1 MIAAG
6 GQKPPQSNPRRADP
20 AALADL
26 RLRLAQMGG
35 AGMRPVVRLGVEA
48 LQAALPGGGLARGA
62 VHELS
67 AAAPAD
73 MAAAYGFTAA
83 LAARAG
89 AGGVIWLVWRGA
101 SDCGAPYGP
110 GLAALGLDPAR
121 IVFVVVD
128 KPDQALWAL
137 EEALATPGLG
147 AVIGDVPPRLDLAA
161 QRRLHLA
168 AERSGGFG
176 LLLRPRGGM
185 ALAPARSRWRIAA
198 APSAPPLWAA
208 GLPLAPPG
216 APTWQA
222 ELCHIRG
229 GAPQTLVLEWTDAT
243 GGFRLAGSTGL
254 SSAEPR
260 RALG

>member
-6 GQKPPQSNPRRADP
+6 GQKPPHFNPRRANP

-26 RLRLAQMGG
+26 RVRLAQMGG
-35 AGMRPVVRLGVEA
+35 AGMRPVVRLGDGGLNAV
-48 LQAALPGGGLARGA
+48 LPGGGLARGA
-62 VHELS
+62 AHELT

-73 MAAAYGFTAA
+73 MAATYGFAAA

-89 AGGVIWLVWRGA
+89 PGGVIWLVWRGA

-110 GLAALGLDPAR
+110 GLAALGLDPGR
-121 IVFVVVD
+121 IVFVVVE

-137 EEALATPGLG
+137 EEALATPGLA
-147 AVIGDVPPRLDLAA
+147 AVIGDVPPKLDLAA

-168 AERSGGFG
+168 AERAGGFG
-176 LLLRPRGGM
+176 LLLRPRGGV

-198 APSAPPLWAA
+198 AASTPPPWAA
-208 GLPLAPPG
+208 SLPLAPPG
-216 APTWQA
+216 APAWRA
-222 ELCHIRG
+222 ELSHIRG
-229 GAPQTLVLEWTDAT
+229 GAPQTLALEWTDAT
-243 GGFRLAGSTGL
+243 GGFRLAGPAGL